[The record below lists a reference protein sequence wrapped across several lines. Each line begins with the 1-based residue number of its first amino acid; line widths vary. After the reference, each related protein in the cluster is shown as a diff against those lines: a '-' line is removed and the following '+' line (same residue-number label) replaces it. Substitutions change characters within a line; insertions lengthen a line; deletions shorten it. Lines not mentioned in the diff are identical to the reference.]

1 LPLRPLDPLPSLLS
15 LRDIP
20 SPLPLFPGSPPI
32 SYGMRGKRGCW
43 EDLENRIGRGEERQ
57 YNILWCEQGIKKK
70 KMFV

>member
-1 LPLRPLDPLPSLLS
+1 
-15 LRDIP
+15 
-20 SPLPLFPGSPPI
+20 
-32 SYGMRGKRGCW
+32 MRGKRGCW